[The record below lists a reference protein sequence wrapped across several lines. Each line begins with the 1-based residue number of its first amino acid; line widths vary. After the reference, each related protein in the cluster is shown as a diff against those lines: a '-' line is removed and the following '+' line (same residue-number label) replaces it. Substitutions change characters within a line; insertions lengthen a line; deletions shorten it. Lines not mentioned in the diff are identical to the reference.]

1 MSTEKRLINEAEV
14 FAINNSYN
22 AEVVTFGPQNTK
34 IVIVDDFYK
43 NPDLVRKLALTIPPS
58 YKKGL
63 IQGLPGGR
71 IDIDYDFS
79 HMYPLYYDIVKED
92 YISEEEKPSFNSLGL
107 ELYFSV
113 TRFCVNVVS
122 SENLPPANPHV
133 DLREPN
139 RYASGI
145 FLNTPEESKGGTA
158 FYSYR
163 GSQFGFEPGT
173 VPVTHYVTDSI
184 GDWEM
189 LYLAEM
195 KYNRMVFYQQNIL
208 HGAYIK
214 PGWFKDYY
222 RLMQMFFI

>member
-1 MSTEKRLINEAEV
+1 MLKKIINEQEV

-22 AEVVTFGPQNTK
+22 AEIVTFGPQNTK
-34 IVIVDDFYK
+34 VVIIDDFYK
-43 NPDLVRKLALTIPPS
+43 NPDLVRDLAITIPPS
-58 YKKGL
+58 YMKNL

-71 IDIDYDFS
+71 INATYDMRG
-79 HMYPLYYDIVKED
+79 MYEVYYNIIANEYTPEED
-92 YISEEEKPSFNSLGL
+92 KSSFNSLGI
-107 ELYFSV
+107 ELYFTHVS
-113 TRFCVNVVS
+113 FCVNVVKS
-122 SENLPPANPHV
+122 TDLPPANPHV

-139 RYASGI
+139 RYASSV
-145 FLNTPEESKGGTA
+145 FLNIPEECNGGTA

-173 VPVTHYVTDSI
+173 VPVTHYVTDST

-195 KYNRMVFYQQNIL
+195 KYNRMIFYQQNIL

-214 PGWFKDYY
+214 PGWFEDFY
-222 RLMQMFFI
+222 RLNQMFYFQ